1 MSFMNMVDKD
11 KLSRATEDYLKS
23 IYELERE
30 NSPVST
36 NALALKM
43 GFAPSSITGML
54 KKISTNSPTLIN
66 YEARKGVVLTNV
78 GQKVALEIIR
88 HHRLIELYLT
98 KALGYSSDKVHE
110 EADRLEHVISEEFED
125 KIALILGDPKIDPH
139 GEPIPSKDDTIID
152 KDQ

>member
-1 MSFMNMVDKD
+1 MNMVDKD

-98 KALGYSSDKVHE
+98 KELGYSSDKVHE
-110 EADRLEHVISEEFED
+110 EADRLEHVISEEFEER
-125 KIALILGDPKIDPH
+125 ISLLLGDPKIDPH
-139 GEPIPSKDDTIID
+139 GEPIPSKEDTIVD
-152 KDQ
+152 KDE